1 LVVALLATGCG
12 RIDTLRLAHANGGTS
27 LEWPPGAR
35 TVELELAPMADGR
48 PWVPVSVDGS
58 ATVPFLLQPSAG
70 AIALTG
76 ARAPGFGSMAAGALS
91 LREGLLPGITEGL
104 LVKQRR
110 LEFGPVVLAEQSL
123 LLVDLPDWPHPDP
136 RRTAAGVIGFDLF
149 RRATVELDLKEGR
162 MTLSRP
168 GEVDVAGMTDVRRL
182 LVLER
187 VPYFE
192 AWLEPEDA
200 PGKWVRLQFEPA
212 EETAICLDREPGAG
226 SVTLAGQSIE
236 VASVAC
242 RPAASAGRMADR
254 DGVFGAAALRSLAV
268 AVDYSAGRIGFRPH
282 D

>member
-1 LVVALLATGCG
+1 M
-12 RIDTLRLAHANGGTS
+12 
-27 LEWPPGAR
+27 EWPPGAR
-35 TVELELAPMADGR
+35 TVELQLVPMPDGR

-76 ARAPGFGSMAAGALS
+76 ARAPGFGSMAAGSLS
-91 LREGLLPGITEGL
+91 LRDGLMPGITQGL
-104 LVKQRR
+104 LIKQRR

-123 LLVDLPDWPHPDP
+123 LLVEPPDWPHPDP
-136 RRTAAGVIGFDLF
+136 RRAAAGVIGFDLF
-149 RRATVELDLKEGR
+149 RRVTVELDLKEGR

-200 PGKWVRLQFEPA
+200 PGGWVRLQFEPGEDA
-212 EETAICLDREPGAG
+212 GICLDRAQGEGT
-226 SVTLAGQSIE
+226 VTLAGQNIE
-236 VASVAC
+236 VASIPC

-268 AVDYSAGRIGFRPH
+268 AVDYSGGRIGFRPH